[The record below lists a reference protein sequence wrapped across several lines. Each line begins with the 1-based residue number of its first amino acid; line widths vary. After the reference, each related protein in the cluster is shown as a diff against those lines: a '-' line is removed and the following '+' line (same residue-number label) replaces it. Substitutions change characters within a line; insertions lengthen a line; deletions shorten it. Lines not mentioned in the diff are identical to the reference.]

1 MDEIKKMIDEIMADI
16 VEKQKFKICEK
27 CTWYNCCI
35 FLLDTLSE
43 TKVKKLIN
51 KSQKL
56 VIFLKNAKLFRIIKI
71 VQFRFGYFLQGGKYE
86 MGYKSTCTC

>member
-1 MDEIKKMIDEIMADI
+1 MRK
-16 VEKQKFKICEK
+16 VYLVQLLH
-27 CTWYNCCI
+27 
-35 FLLDTLSE
+35 FLLDTLCE
-43 TKVKKLIN
+43 KKVKKLIN

-56 VIFLKNAKLFRIIKI
+56 VIFLKNAKLFRIKI